1 MLTPSE
7 ILGRDGPLAATIP
20 DYGERPQ
27 QMAMA
32 EAVADAIAQGR
43 TLVCEAGTGTGK
55 TFAYL
60 VPALQSGC
68 KVVISTGTKHLQ
80 DQLFHRDVD
89 TVRRA
94 LGVSVNVSL
103 LKGRANYLCLQRL
116 RLAENDRLRPD
127 GNGPAHLL
135 TVRQWSRRTGS
146 GDMNELAALPEGSSL
161 RALVTS
167 TTENCLG
174 QDCNDFSNCF
184 VFKARQRAAG
194 ADVVIV
200 NHHLLLAD
208 LALRERGYGELLP
221 AADVIIFD
229 EAHQLPDLASQF
241 FSTTLS
247 SHQYLEL
254 ARDCKAAYFAEAADL
269 PEFLTLVDNMEQAL
283 RRLRLA
289 LDREDRR
296 AAWHAVREEEAV
308 AGELRALM
316 ERSHDVHQLLDE
328 FAARGK
334 QLDQCLK
341 RLSGLMNLLDAFMES
356 GGDAEVQW
364 LEIRGGGFLL
374 HSTPLDIAGTFQS
387 RLAEYD
393 CQCIYTSATL
403 TVGGRFDH
411 FTRQLGLEQADCHA
425 WSSPFDF
432 RSQALLYLPV
442 EMPDPRSDGY
452 TTAVLEAAL
461 PVLEL
466 TRGRAFLLFTSH
478 RALGDAAQLIQG
490 RIDFPVLVQGQAPRT
505 ELLESFRRT
514 PHAVLLGTQSFW
526 EGVDVKGQA
535 LSCVIID
542 KLPFA
547 APDDPVLQA
556 RLQKI
561 EEQGGRPFVDVQ
573 VPEAVITLKQGVGRL
588 IRDAADYGVLMICD
602 PRLKSRSYGR
612 IFLKSLPDM
621 PHTNSLADV
630 RAFFARFEAD
640 EGEE

>member
-1 MLTPSE
+1 MLTPTE
-7 ILGRDGPLAATIP
+7 ILDRDGPLAAIIP
-20 DYGERPQ
+20 DFGERPQ
-27 QMAMA
+27 QAAMA
-32 EAVADAIAQGR
+32 EAVAAAIAGGQ

-60 VPALQSGC
+60 IPALQSGR
-68 KVVISTGTKHLQ
+68 KVIISTGTKHLQ

-89 TVRRA
+89 IVRKA
-94 LGVSVNVSL
+94 LGVPVNVCL
-103 LKGRANYLCLQRL
+103 LKGRANYLCLYRL
-116 RLAENDRLRPD
+116 GLTEADRLRPD
-127 GNGPAHLL
+127 GNGLAQLHA
-135 TVRQWSRRTGS
+135 VRQWSQHTAS
-146 GDMNELAALPEGSSL
+146 GDLNELAVLPEGSPLRSL
-161 RALVTS
+161 ITS
-167 TTENCLG
+167 TTDNCLG
-174 QDCNDFSNCF
+174 QDCDDYRDCF
-184 VFKARQRAAG
+184 VFRARQRAAE

-247 SHQYLEL
+247 SHQYMEL
-254 ARDCKAAYFAEAADL
+254 VRDSKAAYFAEAADL
-269 PEFLTLVDNMEQAL
+269 PEFLKLVDNLEQAL

-289 LDREDRR
+289 LGREDRR
-296 AAWHAVREEEAV
+296 AAWHSVRDEEAV
-308 AGELRALM
+308 AGELHALM

-356 GGDAEVQW
+356 GGDTEVQW

-387 RLAEYD
+387 RLGEYD

-403 TVGGRFDH
+403 TVDGRFDH
-411 FTRQLGLEQADCHA
+411 YTRQLGLEQAECRA

-432 RSQALLYLPV
+432 RRQALLYLPG
-442 EMPDPRSDGY
+442 EMPDPRSDDY
-452 TTAVLEAAL
+452 TAAVVESAL

-478 RALGDAAQLIQG
+478 RALGDAAERIQA

-556 RLQKI
+556 RLKKI

-573 VPEAVITLKQGVGRL
+573 VPQAVITLKQGVGRL

-621 PHTNSLADV
+621 PVTQSLGDV
-630 RAFFARFEAD
+630 QAFFARFE
-640 EGEE
+640 ENKSEE

>member
-1 MLTPSE
+1 M
-7 ILGRDGPLAATIP
+7 
-20 DYGERPQ
+20 
-27 QMAMA
+27 
-32 EAVADAIAQGR
+32 
-43 TLVCEAGTGTGK
+43 
-55 TFAYL
+55 
-60 VPALQSGC
+60 
-68 KVVISTGTKHLQ
+68 
-80 DQLFHRDVD
+80 
-89 TVRRA
+89 
-94 LGVSVNVSL
+94 
-103 LKGRANYLCLQRL
+103 
-116 RLAENDRLRPD
+116 
-127 GNGPAHLL
+127 
-135 TVRQWSRRTGS
+135 
-146 GDMNELAALPEGSSL
+146 
-161 RALVTS
+161 
-167 TTENCLG
+167 
-174 QDCNDFSNCF
+174 
-184 VFKARQRAAG
+184 
-194 ADVVIV
+194 
-200 NHHLLLAD
+200 
-208 LALRERGYGELLP
+208 
-221 AADVIIFD
+221 
-229 EAHQLPDLASQF
+229 
-241 FSTTLS
+241 
-247 SHQYLEL
+247 
-254 ARDCKAAYFAEAADL
+254 
-269 PEFLTLVDNMEQAL
+269 
-283 RRLRLA
+283 
-289 LDREDRR
+289 
-296 AAWHAVREEEAV
+296 

>member
-7 ILGRDGPLAATIP
+7 ILGRDGPLAAIIP
-20 DYGERPQ
+20 DFGERPQ
-27 QMAMA
+27 QAAMA
-32 EAVADAIAQGR
+32 EAVAAAMAGGQ

-60 VPALQSGC
+60 IPALQSGR
-68 KVVISTGTKHLQ
+68 KVIVSTGTKHLQ
-80 DQLFHRDVD
+80 DQLFHRDVGI
-89 TVRRA
+89 VRQA
-94 LGVSVNVSL
+94 LGVPVNVSL
-103 LKGRANYLCLQRL
+103 LKGRANYLCLHRL
-116 RLAENDRLRPD
+116 RLAEADRLRPD
-127 GNGPAHLL
+127 GNGLAQLHA
-135 TVRQWSRRTGS
+135 VRQWSQHTAS
-146 GDMNELAALPEGSSL
+146 GDMNELAELPEGSSL
-161 RALVTS
+161 RFLITS
-167 TTENCLG
+167 TTDNCMG
-174 QDCNDFSNCF
+174 QDCDDYNDCF
-184 VFKARQRAAG
+184 VFRARQRAAA

-221 AADVIIFD
+221 PADVIIFD

-269 PEFLTLVDNMEQAL
+269 PEFLTLVDNLEQGV
-283 RRLRLA
+283 RRLRLT
-289 LDREDRR
+289 LGREDRR
-296 AAWHAVREEEAV
+296 AAWHTVRDEEAV
-308 AGELRALM
+308 AVELRVLM
-316 ERSHDVHQLLDE
+316 ERSHDIHQLLDE

-341 RLSGLMNLLDAFMES
+341 RLSVLMNLLDDFMES
-356 GGDAEVQW
+356 GGHGEVQW
-364 LEIRGGGFLL
+364 LEVRGGGFLL
-374 HSTPLDIAGTFQS
+374 HSTPLDIAGTFQA
-387 RLAEYD
+387 RLGRYD
-393 CQCIYTSATL
+393 GQCIYTSATL
-403 TVGGRFDH
+403 TVDGRFDH
-411 FTRQLGLEQADCHA
+411 YTRQLGLELAECHA

-432 RSQALLYLPV
+432 SRQALLYLPG
-442 EMPDPRSDGY
+442 EMPDPRADGY
-452 TTAVLEAAL
+452 TAAVVEAAL

-478 RALGDAAQLIQG
+478 RALGVAAELVRS

-505 ELLESFRRT
+505 ELLESFRNT

-556 RLQKI
+556 RLKKI
-561 EEQGGRPFVDVQ
+561 EEQGGRPFMDVQ

-621 PHTNSLADV
+621 PLTQSLEDV
-630 RAFFARFEAD
+630 EKFFHRFEQAN
-640 EGEE
+640 E